1 MNRPAKIFD
10 CVYGSSGTGK
20 SEACARLV
28 EAIYKDTGKRA
39 RLVIGDGSLLTYEY
53 LIAAGVA
60 QAVEFGAMAWP
71 QDTLVKLSS
80 GWWLV
85 DGTLV
90 PPGAPGNDL
99 SNVGIYVFEGLSVAG
114 AYIMGNVHGGL
125 AWRSGRGEKI
135 GQDSPIRI
143 VEGDVD
149 PKTGKVIDG
158 PGSSFGGNP
167 PSHYNVAQRTL
178 LDCLQRSKS
187 LPVDAV
193 VWTAHEATNNP
204 ENDLNRELIIGPEV
218 VGKALTTSIQRSFN
232 NTIHM
237 CTVTKR
243 AKAQDAFT
251 GKAVDELD
259 TEYRLYTRDHFSAA
273 GTTMTR
279 YKAVT
284 RAFHEM
290 PLYLV
295 AEEPGLTLIAYY
307 EKLSGVRDQRV
318 AQLTA
323 TPV

>member
-10 CVYGSSGTGK
+10 CVYGGSGTGK
-20 SEACARLV
+20 SEACARLI
-28 EAIYKDTGKRA
+28 ESIYRDTGKHA
-39 RLVIGDGSLLTYEY
+39 RLVIGDGSLLTYEH
-53 LIAAGVA
+53 LITAGVA
-60 QAVEFGAMAWP
+60 KAIEFGAMPWP

-80 GWWLV
+80 GWWLGS
-85 DGTLV
+85 DGLI
-90 PPGAPGNDL
+90 APGTPDNDL

-143 VEGDVD
+143 IEGDVD
-149 PKTGKVIDG
+149 PKTGKLVDG

-167 PSHYNVAQRTL
+167 PAHYNVAQRTL

-187 LPVDAV
+187 LNVDAV
-193 VWTAHEATNNP
+193 IWTAHEATNNP

-243 AKAQDAFT
+243 AKMQDAFT

-259 TEYRLYTRDHFSAA
+259 SEYRLYTRDHYSATGA
-273 GTTMTR
+273 TMTR
-279 YKAVT
+279 FKAVT
-284 RAFHEM
+284 RASHEM

-295 AEEPGLTLIAYY
+295 AEEPGLTLLTYY

-318 AQLTA
+318 AQLTTTHA
-323 TPV
+323 

>member
-143 VEGDVD
+143 VEGDID